1 MMLTIV
7 GFAIFNALTGF
18 ATGKVEFTIYQFLA
32 RIFLTAEYALAV
44 ILVGEEFPARLR
56 GRAIAILT
64 SFATIGVM
72 LIARLQAYVLL
83 EECVTGSRAEGNCVP
98 PEGNWLHDG
107 GQVVVGGIQQ
117 LLGQP
122 VDGADWRILYVIGV
136 LPLALIFVLRLG
148 MRETRRFSAE
158 KVGEHRPRQSL
169 REVLRTEYE
178 NAKVPWRP
186 EYRRRTLL
194 VALLW
199 NCVHLVTSPAV
210 AFWVI
215 YVREDL
221 GFSPFV
227 VGSIIFWG
235 YAGGVAGHF
244 VAGYLVDRIGRKL
257 TCSGF
262 YVLAAISI
270 FMLFQTETEVGH
282 YFWMIL
288 TVFGFG
294 SANTATHIYASEL
307 FPTAIRATGY
317 GWTTNLFGRITEIG
331 TPFAVAA
338 FIGTLGISGSVALVS
353 IGPIL
358 GAILVMRYAPET
370 KGLTL
375 EEIQQVV
382 GERAAASESGT
393 PFVQELEADR

>member
-1 MMLTIV
+1 METSRVNGYLIFLFVLLSTATLFDGFDSAMMIVAAPDARETLNISRSEWGVIFGLTRLGMVASFFFLLFADRWGRRTLMMLTIV

-44 ILVGEEFPARLR
+44 IMVGEEFPARLR

-136 LPLALIFVLRLG
+136 LPLALVFVLRLG

-178 NAKVPWRP
+178 NAKEATIPKRMSVIWESVFSY
-186 EYRRRTLL
+186 EY
-194 VALLW
+194 
-199 NCVHLVTSPAV
+199 
-210 AFWVI
+210 
-215 YVREDL
+215 
-221 GFSPFV
+221 FS
-227 VGSIIFWG
+227 
-235 YAGGVAGHF
+235 
-244 VAGYLVDRIGRKL
+244 
-257 TCSGF
+257 
-262 YVLAAISI
+262 
-270 FMLFQTETEVGH
+270 
-282 YFWMIL
+282 
-288 TVFGFG
+288 
-294 SANTATHIYASEL
+294 SE
-307 FPTAIRATGY
+307 
-317 GWTTNLFGRITEIG
+317 
-331 TPFAVAA
+331 
-338 FIGTLGISGSVALVS
+338 
-353 IGPIL
+353 PI
-358 GAILVMRYAPET
+358 P
-370 KGLTL
+370 
-375 EEIQQVV
+375 
-382 GERAAASESGT
+382 
-393 PFVQELEADR
+393 